1 MRRRAVASTTMIEW
15 LRMISIAILS
25 PRDNGYSLLPLTI
38 DEQSLRVANGRTEE
52 VKSTDEIENR
62 FPAIVLATALNPRSL
77 GIPANRALMHREVR
91 FLAGGSSTQA
101 ELTALPPE
109 KAPERYAPLRVDL
122 APTEELLR
130 EDDELMRMVDAT
142 LRLLARVVA
151 LSPPVRRSLQ
161 VLAEEL
167 EMPGELFGF
176 EEEAM
181 LRDSALTPE
190 QLRSEIPQRP
200 HVRRDSAWLAEL
212 KLPPLEEVFSSIRE
226 ERLPEADFEYRPEQ
240 EEFAREVERALAEE
254 KHLLMEAG
262 TGVGKSIGYLLPALR
277 HATARGEPV
286 IVSTNTK
293 VLQDQLLHSDFPRL
307 EVLFGKRLPPPVVLK
322 GRENYVCLEKLRLHL
337 LSSRTTIREL
347 FSELAETGADQRTV
361 ALALLGLALSVFA
374 SESGEF
380 EHLPAPSDLP
390 ERSLRMLRQ
399 RLNCA
404 FRGCLREHCPLLRE
418 CFFYAQREAADHSPL
433 SIVNHALLFSLAH
446 PEADPDDP
454 MTSFVDRAPVLIL
467 DEAHNLEEVLLNAL
481 AVELNSLDYV
491 EFLNGLSRLFENRL
505 LLGRLALPVDEVP
518 TELRDAFLRLK
529 ELQAQVPA
537 VGEELYEV
545 FRELTARL
553 DDAFREFR
561 EVDEEWVQVDLTDP
575 MREEVRK
582 LREEITELI
591 SRVYDLLLELNSGL
605 TLLAERTSTGEE
617 GSFFYLADNRY
628 QIALREVANR
638 FSEMKQACAGLLSEA
653 PEWVKW
659 VEIRRAFGREG
670 GMWEVAACPVVVGGY
685 FAQLIDGRRS
695 AIMTSGTLA
704 VRESFNFVK
713 KNLGLNELPPER
725 MGERILASPFDYQ
738 RRALVLVPRDV
749 PEPNFRDR
757 QAHDD
762 FLKALS
768 EVVLAAS
775 RAFAG
780 NTLVLFNSYSDLR
793 RVAELAEEPLQAE
806 GLTLLRQ
813 VRGSSRFRLA
823 ADFRRIEGAVLLG
836 VRSFWEGFDIRGED
850 LQCVIIS
857 RLPFPNV
864 KDPVVAGKIRY
875 LDGAGVNSFT
885 EFMLPAAMMK
895 FKQGFGRLIR
905 SRNDFGTVLVLDRRV
920 LTKRYGEAFLE
931 CLPGPT
937 VRVVARDEVENE
949 LINFLSKLGR
959 SA

>member
-1 MRRRAVASTTMIEW
+1 M
-15 LRMISIAILS
+15 LGIAIVS
-25 PRDNGYSLLPLTI
+25 PRDDGYLMVPLTI
-38 DEQSLRVANGRTEE
+38 DEQSLRVVIGAA
-52 VKSTDEIENR
+52 KAMTDVS
-62 FPAIVLATALNPRSL
+62 AASKQAAAVVLASALNPRSL
-77 GIPANRALMHREVR
+77 RIPSNRALTYREAR
-91 FLAGGSSTQA
+91 FLAGESPAQA
-101 ELTALPPE
+101 ELTALE
-109 KAPERYAPLRVDL
+109 CAATMERYAPLQVEL
-122 APTEELLR
+122 SAPEAIAQAGAELIR
-130 EDDELMRMVDAT
+130 TIDAT
-142 LRLLARVVA
+142 LTLCRRVA
-151 LSPPVRRSLQ
+151 CLTPATRRSLQ
-161 VLAEEL
+161 VLAEETG
-167 EMPGELFGF
+167 MPGSLFGL
-176 EEEAM
+176 EQGEM
-181 LRDSALTPE
+181 LRDAALTPE
-190 QLRSEIPQRP
+190 QMRSELPGRP
-200 HVRRDSAWLAEL
+200 RVRRDSAWLAEL
-212 KLPPLEEVFSSIRE
+212 KLPELAEVFGAIRE
-226 ERLPEADFEYRPEQ
+226 ERMPEADFEYRPEQ
-240 EEFAREVERALAEE
+240 EEFAREVESALADE

-277 HATARGEPV
+277 HAIARGEPV

-322 GRENYVCLEKLRLHL
+322 GRENYVCLEKLRLHP
-337 LSSRTTIREL
+337 LSSRTAMREL
-347 FSELAETGADQRTV
+347 FSELAETGADQRSV
-361 ALALLGLALSVFA
+361 ALAVLGLALSVFT

-390 ERSLRMLRQ
+390 GPSLRMLRQ

-404 FRGCLREHCPLLRE
+404 FRGCLRERCPLLRE
-418 CFFYAQREAADHSPL
+418 CFFYAQREAAEQSPL
-433 SIVNHALLFSLAH
+433 SIVNHALFFSLAH

-467 DEAHNLEEVLLNAL
+467 DEAHNLEEVLLSAL
-481 AVELNSLDYV
+481 AVELNSLDFV

-505 LLGRLALPVDEVP
+505 LVGRLALPVGEVP
-518 TELRDAFLRLK
+518 TEMRDAFLRLK

-537 VGEELYEV
+537 AGEELYEV
-545 FRELTARL
+545 FRELSARL
-553 DDAFREFR
+553 EDAFREFR
-561 EVDEEWVQVDLTDP
+561 EADEERVQVDLTDP
-575 MREEVRK
+575 MREEARK
-582 LREEITELI
+582 LREELGDLI
-591 SRVYDLLLELNSGL
+591 SRVYDLLLELNPGL
-605 TLLAERTSTGEE
+605 MLLTERTSTGEE
-617 GSFFYLADNRY
+617 GSFFYIADNRY
-628 QIALREVANR
+628 QIALREVVNR

-659 VEIRRAFGREG
+659 VEVSRAFGREA
-670 GMWEVAACPVVVGGY
+670 GMWEVAACPVVVGDY
-685 FAQLIDGRRS
+685 FAQVIERRRS

-704 VRESFNFVK
+704 VRESFEFVK
-713 KNLGLNELPPER
+713 KNLGIGELPPEQL
-725 MGERILASPFDYQ
+725 GERILASPFDYQ
-738 RRALVLVPRDV
+738 RRALVLVPQDV

-762 FLKALS
+762 YLKALA

-823 ADFRRIEGAVLLG
+823 ADFRRIEGAVLFG

-875 LDGAGVNSFT
+875 LDGVGANSFT

-905 SRNDFGTVLVLDRRV
+905 SRSDFGSVLVLDRRV
-920 LTKRYGEAFLE
+920 LTKRYGQAFLE

-937 VRVVARDEVENE
+937 TRVVKKSE
-949 LINFLSKLGR
+949 LESELVSFLNRLGR
-959 SA
+959 PAQ